1 MFSKSS
7 EYAIRAAIY
16 IAAEGNKDKKVGISE
31 ICDHIVAPQH
41 FTAKI
46 LQILTRNHIISSQT
60 GVNGGFFLDE
70 KQPSIQLIE
79 IVKAVEG
86 DRLFSGC
93 GLGLKECSETEPC
106 PLHDQFKTIRSDLIS
121 MMQDNTIAGMAKKL
135 KKGSGF
141 LRAE

>member
-46 LQILTRNHIISSQT
+46 LQILTRNNIISSQK
-60 GVNGGFFLDE
+60 GVNGGFFLGENQHDTR
-70 KQPSIQLIE
+70 LIN
-79 IVKAVEG
+79 IIKAVDG
-86 DRLFSGC
+86 DHLFTGC

-106 PLHDQFKTIRSDLIS
+106 PLHNKFKSLRSGIKNMMEEATIGD
-121 MMQDNTIAGMAKKL
+121 MAKKL

-141 LRAE
+141 LRK